1 MARKENRMKLAERV
15 KRIKP
20 SPTFAAAAKAAAMR
34 AKGIE
39 VISLAQGEP
48 DFDTPANIKEAANK
62 AIRDGFTKYTPVAG
76 FDDLKDAIIQK
87 FKRDSGLTYDR
98 SQIIASVGAKL
109 CIYNLAQ
116 ALFEAGDEV
125 IVPAPYWVSYTDII
139 LLMDAQP
146 VVVPTTEGQ
155 GFKMSSAQ
163 LKSAIT
169 PRTKAILL
177 NSPNNPTGAT
187 YTAEE
192 LRTLA
197 EVLVPK
203 KILIIADEIYE
214 NFVYDGTVFAS
225 IASLGKE
232 VQDQTVV
239 INGVSKTY
247 SMTGWRI
254 GYAAGPAE
262 LVAAMS
268 KVQTQNVSNPVSFCQ
283 KAAVEALL
291 GPQDS
296 VQEMIVEFDRR
307 RRYIVER
314 LNAMAGITC
323 SMPSGAFYVFP
334 NITGLFEKKWG
345 EKRISNSAD
354 VTDFFL
360 EEARVAGVAGSGFGD
375 DQYIRFSYATSM
387 KNIEKGMN
395 RLQEALKKLK

>member
-1 MARKENRMKLAERV
+1 MKLAERIN
-15 KRIKP
+15 RIKP
-20 SPTFAAAAKAAAMR
+20 SPTFAAAAKAAALR

-39 VISLAQGEP
+39 VVSFAQGEP
-48 DFDTPANIKEAANK
+48 DFDTPANIKEAAYK
-62 AIRDGFTKYTPVAG
+62 AIREGITKYTPAAG

-87 FKRDSGLTYDR
+87 FKRDNGLTYDR
-98 SQIIASVGAKL
+98 SQIMASAGAKL

-116 ALFEAGDEV
+116 ALFEAGDEI

-146 VVVPTTEGQ
+146 VIVPTTEGQ
-155 GFKMSSAQ
+155 GFKMSPAQ

-169 PRTKAILL
+169 PRTKAIIL

-192 LRTLA
+192 LRSLA
-197 EVLVPK
+197 AVLVQK
-203 KILIIADEIYE
+203 KILIIADDIYE
-214 NFVYDGTVFAS
+214 NFVYDGIVFTS
-225 IASLGKE
+225 VASLGKE

-239 INGVSKTY
+239 INGVSKTF

-262 LVAAMS
+262 LIAAMT

-314 LNAMAGITC
+314 LNGLAGITC
-323 SMPSGAFYVFP
+323 SMPQGAFYVFP
-334 NITGLFEKKWG
+334 NITGIFGKKWG

-375 DQYIRFSYATSM
+375 DRYIRFSYATSM
-387 KNIEKGMN
+387 KNIEKGMD
-395 RLQEALKKLK
+395 RLQEALKRLK

>member
-62 AIRDGFTKYTPVAG
+62 AIREGFTKYTPVAG

-192 LRTLA
+192 LRRLA

-262 LVAAMS
+262 LIAAMS
-268 KVQTQNVSNPVSFCQ
+268 KVQTQNISNPVSFCQ

-323 SMPSGAFYVFP
+323 SMPPGAFYVFP
-334 NITGLFEKKWG
+334 NITGLFGKKWG

-395 RLQEALKKLK
+395 RLQEALKKLN

>member
-1 MARKENRMKLAERV
+1 MKLAERV

-62 AIRDGFTKYTPVAG
+62 AIREGFTKYTPVAG

-169 PRTKAILL
+169 PRTKALIL

-262 LVAAMS
+262 LIAAMS
-268 KVQTQNVSNPVSFCQ
+268 KVQTQNISNPVSFCQ

-323 SMPSGAFYVFP
+323 SMPPGAFYVFP
-334 NITGLFEKKWG
+334 NITGLFGKKWG

>member
-1 MARKENRMKLAERV
+1 MKLAERV
-15 KRIKP
+15 NRIKP

-48 DFDTPANIKEAANK
+48 DFDTPANIKEAAYK
-62 AIRDGFTKYTPVAG
+62 AIREGFTKYTPVAG

-87 FKRDSGLTYDR
+87 FKRDNGLTYDR

-116 ALFEAGDEV
+116 VLFEAGDEI
-125 IVPAPYWVSYTDII
+125 IVPAPYWVSYTDIL

-146 VVVPTTEGQ
+146 VIVPTTEGQ
-155 GFKMSSAQ
+155 GFKMSPAQ

-169 PRTKAILL
+169 PRTKAIIL

-197 EVLVPK
+197 AVLVQK
-203 KILIIADEIYE
+203 KILIIADDIYE

-239 INGVSKTY
+239 INGVSKTF

-262 LVAAMS
+262 LIAAMS

-375 DQYIRFSYATSM
+375 DRYIRFSYATSM

-395 RLQEALKKLK
+395 QLQEALKKLK

>member
-1 MARKENRMKLAERV
+1 MAEKEIAMKLAERV
-15 KRIKP
+15 NRIKP

-34 AKGIE
+34 ARGIE
-39 VISLAQGEP
+39 VISFAQGEP
-48 DFDTPANIKEAANK
+48 DFDTPTNIKEAAYK
-62 AIRDGFTKYTPVAG
+62 AIREGITKYTPVAG

-87 FKRDSGLTYDR
+87 FKRDNGLAYDR
-98 SQIIASVGAKL
+98 SQIFASVGAKL

-116 ALFEAGDEV
+116 TLFEAGDEV
-125 IVPAPYWVSYTDII
+125 IVPAPYWVSYTDIV

-146 VVVPTTEGQ
+146 VVVPTREGQ
-155 GFKMSSAQ
+155 GFKMSAAQ

-169 PRTKAILL
+169 PRTKAMIL

-192 LRTLA
+192 LRALA
-197 EVLVPK
+197 EVLVQK

-214 NFVYDGTVFAS
+214 KFVYDRTVFTS

-262 LVAAMS
+262 LIAAMS
-268 KVQTQNVSNPVSFCQ
+268 KVQTQNISNPVSFCQ

-296 VQEMIVEFDRR
+296 VKEMIVEYDRR

-314 LNAMAGITC
+314 LNALPGIAC
-323 SMPSGAFYVFP
+323 SMPQGAFYVFP
-334 NITGLFEKKWG
+334 NITRLFGKKWG
-345 EKRISNSAD
+345 EKKMANSVD

-387 KNIEKGMN
+387 KNIEKGMD
-395 RLQEALKKLK
+395 RLLEALKKLK

>member
-1 MARKENRMKLAERV
+1 MKLAERV

-48 DFDTPANIKEAANK
+48 DFDTPANIKEAAYK
-62 AIRDGFTKYTPVAG
+62 AIREGYTKYTPVAG

-98 SQIIASVGAKL
+98 SQILASVGAKL

-116 ALFEAGDEV
+116 ALFQAGDEV
-125 IVPAPYWVSYTDII
+125 IVPAPYWVSYTDIV

-146 VVVPTTEGQ
+146 VVVPTLEGR

-225 IASLGKE
+225 VASLGKE

-262 LVAAMS
+262 LIAAMS
-268 KVQTQNVSNPVSFCQ
+268 KVQTQNISNPVSFCQ
-283 KAAVEALL
+283 KAAVEALV
-291 GPQDS
+291 GPQDA
-296 VQEMIVEFDRR
+296 VREMIVEFDRR

-314 LNAMAGITC
+314 LNTMPGITC
-323 SMPSGAFYVFP
+323 SMPQGAFYVFP
-334 NITGLFEKKWG
+334 NITGLFGKKWG
-345 EKRISNSAD
+345 EKKIFNSAD

-375 DQYIRFSYATSM
+375 DRYIRFSYATSM

-395 RLQEALKKLK
+395 QLQEALKKLR

>member
-1 MARKENRMKLAERV
+1 MKLAERV

-48 DFDTPANIKEAANK
+48 DFDTPANIKEAAYK
-62 AIRDGFTKYTPVAG
+62 AIREGFTKYTPVAG

-116 ALFEAGDEV
+116 ALFQAGDEV

-262 LVAAMS
+262 LIAAMS
-268 KVQTQNVSNPVSFCQ
+268 KVQTQNISNPVSFCQ

-323 SMPSGAFYVFP
+323 SMPQGAFYVFP
-334 NITGLFEKKWG
+334 NISGLFGKKWG

-375 DQYIRFSYATSM
+375 DQYIRFSYANSM
-387 KNIEKGMN
+387 KNIEKGMT
-395 RLQEALKKLK
+395 RLQEALKKLN

>member
-1 MARKENRMKLAERV
+1 MKLAERV
-15 KRIKP
+15 SRIKP

-34 AKGIE
+34 ARGIE
-39 VISLAQGEP
+39 VISFAQGEP
-48 DFDTPANIKEAANK
+48 DFDTPNNIKEAAYK
-62 AIRDGFTKYTPVAG
+62 AIGAGITKYTPAAG

-87 FKRDSGLTYDR
+87 FKRDNGLTYNR
-98 SQIIASVGAKL
+98 SQILASAGAKL

-116 ALFEAGDEV
+116 VLFEAGDEV

-146 VVVPTTEGQ
+146 VVIPTTEKQ
-155 GFKMSSAQ
+155 GFRISPQQ
-163 LKSAIT
+163 LASAIT

-192 LRTLA
+192 LRALA
-197 EVLVPK
+197 GILVQK
-203 KILIIADEIYE
+203 KILIIADDIYE
-214 NFVYDGTVFAS
+214 KFVYDGIVFTS

-254 GYAAGPAE
+254 GFAAGPAE
-262 LVAAMS
+262 LMVEMG

-283 KAAVEALL
+283 KAAVEALV

-296 VQEMIVEFDRR
+296 VGEMIVEFDRR

-314 LNAMAGITC
+314 LNALPGITC
-323 SMPSGAFYVFP
+323 SLPQGAFYVFP
-334 NITGLFEKKWG
+334 NITGLCGRKWG
-345 EKRISNSAD
+345 ERKISNSAD
-354 VTDFFL
+354 VTDFLL
-360 EEARVAGVAGSGFGD
+360 EEARVAVVAGSGFGD
-375 DQYIRFSYATSM
+375 DKYIRFSYATSM
-387 KNIEKGMN
+387 KNIEKGMD
-395 RLQEALKKLK
+395 RIQEALKKLK

>member
-1 MARKENRMKLAERV
+1 MKLAERV

-34 AKGIE
+34 ARGIE
-39 VISLAQGEP
+39 VISFAQGEP
-48 DFDTPANIKEAANK
+48 DFDTPANIKEAAYK
-62 AIRDGFTKYTPVAG
+62 AIREGITKYTPAAG

-87 FKRDSGLTYDR
+87 FKRDNGLTYDR
-98 SQIIASVGAKL
+98 SQILASAGAKL

-116 ALFEAGDEV
+116 VLFEAGDEV
-125 IVPAPYWVSYTDII
+125 IVPAPYWVSYTDIV

-146 VVVPTTEGQ
+146 VVIPTTEGQ
-155 GFKMSSAQ
+155 GFRISPQQ
-163 LKSAIT
+163 LASAIT

-192 LRTLA
+192 LRALA
-197 EVLVPK
+197 GILVQK
-203 KILIIADEIYE
+203 KILIIADDIYE
-214 NFVYDGTVFAS
+214 KFVYDGIAFTS

-232 VQDQTVV
+232 VQDQTMV

-254 GYAAGPAE
+254 GFAAGPAE
-262 LVAAMS
+262 LIAEMG

-283 KAAVEALL
+283 KAAVEALV

-296 VQEMIVEFDRR
+296 VGQMIVEFDRR
-307 RRYIVER
+307 RRYIVDR
-314 LNAMAGITC
+314 LNAMPGITC
-323 SMPSGAFYVFP
+323 PLPQGAFYVFP
-334 NITGLFEKKWG
+334 NITGLCGRKWG
-345 EKRISNSAD
+345 EKKISNSAD
-354 VTDFFL
+354 VTDFLL

-375 DQYIRFSYATSM
+375 DKYIRFSYATSM
-387 KNIEKGMN
+387 KNIEKGMDWI
-395 RLQEALKKLK
+395 QEALKKLK

>member
-1 MARKENRMKLAERV
+1 MKLAERV

-62 AIRDGFTKYTPVAG
+62 AIREGFTKYTPVAG

-116 ALFEAGDEV
+116 ALFQAGDEV

-169 PRTKAILL
+169 PRTKALIL

-262 LVAAMS
+262 LIAAMS
-268 KVQTQNVSNPVSFCQ
+268 KVQTQNISNPVSFCQ

-323 SMPSGAFYVFP
+323 SMPPGAFYVFP
-334 NITGLFEKKWG
+334 NITGLFGKKWG

>member
-1 MARKENRMKLAERV
+1 MKLAERV

-34 AKGIE
+34 ARGIE
-39 VISLAQGEP
+39 VVSFAQGEP
-48 DFDTPANIKEAANK
+48 DFDTPANIKEAAYK
-62 AIRDGFTKYTPVAG
+62 AIREGITKYTPAAG

-87 FKRDSGLTYDR
+87 FKRDNGLTYDR
-98 SQIIASVGAKL
+98 SQILASAGAKL

-116 ALFEAGDEV
+116 VLFEAGDEV
-125 IVPAPYWVSYTDII
+125 IVPAPYWVSYTDIV

-146 VVVPTTEGQ
+146 VVIPTTEGQ
-155 GFKMSSAQ
+155 GFRISPQQ
-163 LKSAIT
+163 LASAIT

-192 LRTLA
+192 LRALA
-197 EVLVPK
+197 GILVQK
-203 KILIIADEIYE
+203 KILIIADDIYE
-214 NFVYDGTVFAS
+214 KFVYDGIAFTS

-232 VQDQTVV
+232 VQDQTMV

-254 GYAAGPAE
+254 GFAAGPAE
-262 LVAAMS
+262 LIAEMG

-283 KAAVEALL
+283 KAAVEALV

-296 VQEMIVEFDRR
+296 VGQMIVEFDRR
-307 RRYIVER
+307 RRYIVDR
-314 LNAMAGITC
+314 LNAMPGITC
-323 SMPSGAFYVFP
+323 PLPQGAFYVFP
-334 NITGLFEKKWG
+334 NITGLCGRKWG
-345 EKRISNSAD
+345 EKKISNSAD
-354 VTDFFL
+354 VTDFLL

-375 DQYIRFSYATSM
+375 DKYIRFSYATSM
-387 KNIEKGMN
+387 KNIEKGMDWI
-395 RLQEALKKLK
+395 QEALKKLK

>member
-1 MARKENRMKLAERV
+1 MKLAERV

-34 AKGIE
+34 ARGIE
-39 VISLAQGEP
+39 VISFAQGEP
-48 DFDTPANIKEAANK
+48 DFDTPVNIKEAAYK
-62 AIRDGFTKYTPVAG
+62 AIREGITKYTPAAG

-87 FKRDSGLTYDR
+87 FKRDNGLTYDR
-98 SQIIASVGAKL
+98 SQILASAGAKL

-116 ALFEAGDEV
+116 VLFEAGDEV
-125 IVPAPYWVSYTDII
+125 IVPAPYWVSYTDIV

-146 VVVPTTEGQ
+146 VVIPTTEGQ
-155 GFKMSSAQ
+155 GFRISPQQ
-163 LKSAIT
+163 LASAIT

-192 LRTLA
+192 LRALA
-197 EVLVPK
+197 GILVQK
-203 KILIIADEIYE
+203 KILIIADDIYE
-214 NFVYDGTVFAS
+214 KFVYDGIAFTS

-232 VQDQTVV
+232 VQDQTMV

-254 GYAAGPAE
+254 GFAAGPAE
-262 LVAAMS
+262 LIAEMG

-283 KAAVEALL
+283 KAAVEALV

-296 VQEMIVEFDRR
+296 VGQMIVEFDRR
-307 RRYIVER
+307 RRYIVDR
-314 LNAMAGITC
+314 LNAMPGITC
-323 SMPSGAFYVFP
+323 PLPQGAFYVFP
-334 NITGLFEKKWG
+334 NITGLCGRKWG
-345 EKRISNSAD
+345 EKKISNSAD
-354 VTDFFL
+354 VTDFLL

-375 DQYIRFSYATSM
+375 DKYIRFSYATSM
-387 KNIEKGMN
+387 KNIEKGMD
-395 RLQEALKKLK
+395 RIQEALKKLT